1 MSTINKISL
10 FRLKMTM
17 ENIYN
22 NIKKIIMESTI
33 EGTVCR
39 LSKYIVIVF
48 ICIFYEDKWLPLFNK
63 YILRFLDISNEIWL
77 VFLTLIFL
85 SIVCIKAFK
94 FWKNKY
100 LIGSDMLFLL
110 GLGCY
115 LYIRYR
121 FIGEYVYYGIIGT
134 QFAYCDII
142 MMMLAFVALLLGIN
156 KLRVNDD
163 IISGDDTNPFIP
175 DRPISNEEDDMLD
188 YHNVAKVMAEKLGK
202 IKLDNSWSIGVVSTW
217 GSGKSSFLN
226 LLEKELIN
234 NTIIHYITIKYNPR
248 NSSAV
253 SKIQEDFFSVF
264 ANALSP
270 YNAKFDNMF
279 KKYMEALNLLDDK
292 KVISVIS
299 KLSKLNDKEGVKEK
313 ICNALTQIP
322 CRVVVF
328 IEDFDRL
335 LADEIIEVLKI
346 IDGNA
351 SFPNTIFITAY
362 DKSQVNK
369 IIDEKYKS
377 ENCFF
382 TDKFFNYEFVLPLRP
397 YEKIFGYIK
406 QEIIQSLD
414 LSDDE
419 KNVFSAS
426 IDAQYVFLSK
436 YITTLREAKRFI
448 NQFLNDYKPIKEEVD
463 FTDFFLLS
471 ILKYK
476 DVTFFKRLYDKEFIY
491 RNIITSPYRYTI
503 KDKIQTEYNDI
514 IDKLFPDSSNYSKS
528 ESYRRIFSIN
538 AFNIYFV
545 NQVYGMMK
553 KEDLNKLLGLQW
565 EELKNQIDII
575 LSDVQKIKDIIE
587 FLNLRNCLDL
597 KSKEEFINYARSV
610 FYIYTQNQEINYNT
624 IVNLL
629 EKETANQIS
638 VKYGFEN
645 YTDGYLNFIINFLN
659 VNPPYYHRIM
669 YNLIV
674 NHLNGEFNDVEM
686 IISKDMA
693 LKLDK
698 KYLDKY
704 IEQEKIMSEKHM
716 DILYSCIDNIDSA
729 TQKVILDK
737 DTCHKIRDLI
747 YRSPEYY
754 ISSFVRLGAKSNNA
768 LFNFIA
774 CEPFWIQIF
783 ESAENFKTF
792 IEDSQLDN
800 IEKIGRVRNFW
811 KLYEKNNFKKIQSVG
826 FWSAEEVI
834 NNDLKSLIDDLDEI
848 VDINNKFEYEVVEL
862 YHLKDTSVV
871 EKFNEYLDRL
881 GTIKLDIDYKS
892 ELVKK
897 ISTMVVAK

>member
-1 MSTINKISL
+1 
-10 FRLKMTM
+10 M

-22 NIKKIIMESTI
+22 NIKKIIRESTF
-33 EGTVCR
+33 EGTVGR
-39 LSKYIVIVF
+39 LSKYFAIVF

-63 YILRFLDISNEIWL
+63 YILGYFDISNEIWL
-77 VFLTLIFL
+77 ALITLIFL
-85 SIVCIKAFK
+85 SIACIKAFK
-94 FWKNKY
+94 FWNNKY
-100 LIGSDMLFLL
+100 LIGSDMFFLL

-115 LYIRYR
+115 LYLRYR
-121 FIGEYVYYGIIGT
+121 FIGEYVYYGILGS

-142 MMMLAFVALLLGIN
+142 MMMLAFVVLLLGIN

-188 YHNVAKVMAEKLGK
+188 YHNVAKDMAEKLGR

-226 LLEKELIN
+226 LLEKELFN
-234 NTIIHYITIKYNPR
+234 NTKINYITIKYNPR

-264 ANALSP
+264 ANALSS

-279 KKYMEALNLLDDK
+279 KQYMEALNLLDDK

-299 KLSKLNDKEGVKEK
+299 KLSKLNDKEGIKER
-313 ICNALTQIP
+313 ICKALTQIP

-328 IEDFDRL
+328 IEDLDRL

-351 SFPNTIFITAY
+351 SFSNTIFITAY

-414 LSDDE
+414 LADDE
-419 KNVFSAS
+419 KNVISAS

-476 DVTFFKRLYDKEFIY
+476 DITVFRKLYDKEFIM
-491 RNIITSPYRYTI
+491 NDLNPYRRYVI
-503 KDKIQTEYNDI
+503 KANLEKEYYYDI
-514 IDKLFPDSSNYSKS
+514 INKLFPSPNTYSQYKC
-528 ESYRRIFSIN
+528 YRRIFSMN

-553 KEDLNKLLGLQW
+553 KEELNQLLVLQW
-565 EELKNQIDII
+565 GELKNTIDII
-575 LSDVQKIKDIIE
+575 LSDAQKTKDLIE
-587 FLNLRNCLDL
+587 FLTLRNCLDL
-597 KSKEEFINYARSV
+597 KSKVEFINYARSV
-610 FYIYTQNQEINYNT
+610 FYIYTQNQEINFNT

-629 EKETANQIS
+629 EKETANLIS

-645 YTDGYLNFIINFLN
+645 YTDGYLNFIMNFLN

-674 NHLNGEFNDVEM
+674 NHLNGEYKDVEI
-686 IISKDMA
+686 IISKNIA
-693 LKLDK
+693 LELNK

-704 IEQEKIMSEKHM
+704 IEQEKIMAEMHM
-716 DILYSCIDNIDSA
+716 DMLYSCIDNIDSA
-729 TQKVILDK
+729 THKIKLDK
-737 DTCHKIRDLI
+737 DSCHKIRNLI
-747 YRSPEYY
+747 DRSPEYY
-754 ISSFVRLGAKSNNA
+754 ISSFVRLGAISNNA
-768 LFNFIA
+768 LFNAIA
-774 CEPFWIQIF
+774 CEPFWVQIF

-792 IEDSQLDN
+792 IEDSNDN
-800 IEKIGRVRNFW
+800 IKNIGRVRNFW
-811 KLYEKNNFKKIQSVG
+811 RLYEKNNFKNIQSEG
-826 FWSAEEVI
+826 FWNAEEEI
-834 NNDLKSLIDDLDEI
+834 NNDLNNLIEYLDEI
-848 VDINNKFEYEVVEL
+848 EDINRNFEYDEVEIAAHRDLTDEDIVQ
-862 YHLKDTSVV
+862 Y
-871 EKFNEYLDRL
+871 NERFIEYIKKLDN
-881 GTIKLDIDYKS
+881 IKLDIEYKF
-892 ELVKK
+892 ELRKRIDEMMNNLK
-897 ISTMVVAK
+897 QKE

>member
-1 MSTINKISL
+1 
-10 FRLKMTM
+10 MTM

-22 NIKKIIMESTI
+22 NIKKIIRESTF
-33 EGTVCR
+33 EGTVGR
-39 LSKYIVIVF
+39 LSKYFAIVF

-63 YILRFLDISNEIWL
+63 YILGYFNISNEIWL
-77 VFLTLIFL
+77 ALITLIFL
-85 SIVCIKAFK
+85 SIACIKAFK
-94 FWKNKY
+94 FWNNKY

-115 LYIRYR
+115 LYLRYR
-121 FIGEYVYYGIIGT
+121 FIGEYVYYGILGS

-142 MMMLAFVALLLGIN
+142 MMMLAFVVLLLGIN

-163 IISGDDTNPFIP
+163 IISGDNTNPFIP
-175 DRPISNEEDDMLD
+175 DRPISNEEDDKLD
-188 YHNVAKVMAEKLGK
+188 YHNVAKDMAEKLGR

-234 NTIIHYITIKYNPR
+234 NTKINYITIKYNPR

-279 KKYMEALNLLDDK
+279 KQYMEALNLLDDK

-299 KLSKLNDKEGVKEK
+299 KLSKLNDKEGIKEK
-313 ICNALTQIP
+313 ICKALTQIP
-322 CRVVVF
+322 CRVVAF
-328 IEDFDRL
+328 IEDLDRL

-362 DKSQVNK
+362 DKSLINKLIDVNYNGDG
-369 IIDEKYKS
+369 IY
-377 ENCFF
+377 F
-382 TDKFFNYEFVLPLRP
+382 TDKFFDYEFVLPLRP
-397 YEKIFGYIK
+397 YEKIFEYIK
-406 QEIIQSLD
+406 QEIIQSLN
-414 LSDDE
+414 LADDE
-419 KNVFSAS
+419 KNIFSSS

-436 YITTLREAKRFI
+436 YITTIREAKRFI

-476 DVTFFKRLYDKEFIY
+476 DVTVFKRLYDKEFIMNDLNQY
-491 RNIITSPYRYTI
+491 RRYVI
-503 KDKIQTEYNDI
+503 KANLEKEYYYDI
-514 IDKLFPDSSNYSKS
+514 INKLFPSPNTYSQYKC
-528 ESYRRIFSIN
+528 YRRIFSMN

-553 KEDLNKLLGLQW
+553 KEELNQLLGSQW
-565 EELKNQIDII
+565 GELKNQIDVI
-575 LSDVQKIKDIIE
+575 LSDARKTKDIIE

-610 FYIYTQNQEINYNT
+610 FYIYTQNQEINFNT
-624 IVNLL
+624 ILNLL

-638 VKYGFEN
+638 AKYGFNSDKGE
-645 YTDGYLNFIINFLN
+645 YLSFIMDFLN

-674 NHLNGEFNDVEM
+674 NHLNGEYKDVE
-686 IISKDMA
+686 IIITKNMA
-693 LKLDK
+693 LELDK
-698 KYLDKY
+698 KYLDKC
-704 IEQEKIMSEKHM
+704 IEQEKIMAEMHM
-716 DILYSCIDNIDSA
+716 DMLYSCIDNIDSA
-729 TQKVILDK
+729 THKIKLDK
-737 DTCHKIRDLI
+737 DSCHKIRNLI
-747 YRSPEYY
+747 DRSPEYY
-754 ISSFVRLGAKSNNA
+754 VSSFVRLGAISNNA
-768 LFNFIA
+768 LFNAIV

-783 ESAENFKTF
+783 ESAENFKIF
-792 IEDSQLDN
+792 IEDSKRDN
-800 IEKIGRVRNFW
+800 IERIARVRNFW
-811 KLYEKNNFKKIQSVG
+811 RLYEKNNFKKIQSEG
-826 FWSAEEVI
+826 FWNAEEEI
-834 NNDLKSLIDDLDEI
+834 NNDLNNLIEYLDEI
-848 VDINNKFEYEVVEL
+848 EDINRNFEYDEVEIAAHRDLIVQ
-862 YHLKDTSVV
+862 Y
-871 EKFNEYLDRL
+871 NERFIEYIRKLDN
-881 GTIKLDIDYKS
+881 IKLDIEYKF
-892 ELVKK
+892 ELRKRIDEMMNNLK
-897 ISTMVVAK
+897 QKE

>member
-1 MSTINKISL
+1 
-10 FRLKMTM
+10 M
-17 ENIYN
+17 ENVYN
-22 NIKKIIMESTI
+22 NIKKIIRESTF
-33 EGTVCR
+33 EGTVGR

-63 YILRFLDISNEIWL
+63 YILRFLDISNEFWL
-77 VFLTLIFL
+77 VFLTSIFL

-100 LIGSDMLFLL
+100 LIGSDMLFLF

-115 LYIRYR
+115 LYLRYR
-121 FIGEYVYYGIIGT
+121 FIGEYVYYGILGS
-134 QFAYCDII
+134 QFAYCDVI
-142 MMMLAFVALLLGIN
+142 MMMLALVVLLLGIN

-175 DRPISNEEDDMLD
+175 DRPISNEEDDVLD
-188 YHNVAKVMAEKLGK
+188 YHNVAKDMAEKLGR

-234 NTIIHYITIKYNPR
+234 NTKIHYITIKYNPR

-279 KKYMEALNLLDDK
+279 KQYMEALNLLDDK

-299 KLSKLNDKEGVKEK
+299 KLSKLNDKEGIKER
-313 ICNALTQIP
+313 ICKALTQIP

-328 IEDFDRL
+328 IEDLDRL

-351 SFPNTIFITAY
+351 SFSNTIFITAY

-414 LSDDE
+414 LADDE
-419 KNVFSAS
+419 KNVIFAS

-476 DVTFFKRLYDKEFIY
+476 DVTVFKRLYDKEFIM
-491 RNIITSPYRYTI
+491 NDLNPYRRYVI
-503 KDKIQTEYNDI
+503 KANIEKEYYYDI
-514 IDKLFPDSSNYSKS
+514 INKLFPNPNTYSQYKC
-528 ESYRRIFSIN
+528 YRRIFSMN

-553 KEDLNKLLGLQW
+553 KEELNQLLGLQW
-565 EELKNQIDII
+565 GELKNQIDVI
-575 LSDVQKIKDIIE
+575 LSDARKTKDIIE
-587 FLNLRNCLDL
+587 FLNLKNCLDL
-597 KSKEEFINYARSV
+597 KNKEVFINYVRSV
-610 FYIYTQNQEINYNT
+610 FYIFTHNQNFNFNK

-629 EKETANQIS
+629 EKETVKQIS
-638 VKYGFEN
+638 VKYGFDN
-645 YTDGYLNFIINFLN
+645 STDEYLNFIIDFLN
-659 VNPPYYHRIM
+659 VNPPYYYRIM

-674 NHLNGEFNDVEM
+674 NHLNGEYKDVE
-686 IISKDMA
+686 IIITKDMA
-693 LKLDK
+693 LELDK
-698 KYLDKY
+698 KYLDNY
-704 IEQEKIMSEKHM
+704 IEQEKIMSAKHM
-716 DILYSCIDNIDSA
+716 DMLYSCIDNIDSA
-729 TQKVILDK
+729 TQKIKLEK
-737 DTCHKIRDLI
+737 ESCHKIRDLI
-747 YRSPEYY
+747 YREPKYY
-754 ISSFVRLGAKSNNA
+754 ISSFVRLGAMSNND
-768 LFNFIA
+768 LFNSIA

-792 IEDSQLDN
+792 IEDSKLDN
-800 IEKIGRVRNFW
+800 IEKIICVRNFW
-811 KLYEKNNFKKIQSVG
+811 RLYENNDYKMISSDGDWNV
-826 FWSAEEVI
+826 EEEI
-834 NNDLKSLIDDLDEI
+834 NNNLNHLIEYLDEI
-848 VDINNKFEYEVVEL
+848 EKISKDFENDKNSISVKKEL
-862 YHLKDTSVV
+862 LDEDLTFYKGR
-871 EKFNEYLDRL
+871 FNEYKKKLDS
-881 GTIKLDIDYKS
+881 IKLDIKYKF
-892 ELVKK
+892 EVIKEINEMINNLKK
-897 ISTMVVAK
+897 S

>member
-1 MSTINKISL
+1 
-10 FRLKMTM
+10 MTM

-22 NIKKIIMESTI
+22 NIKKIIRESTF
-33 EGTVCR
+33 EGTVGR
-39 LSKYIVIVF
+39 LSKYFAIVF
-48 ICIFYEDKWLPLFNK
+48 ICIFYEDQWLPLFNK

-77 VFLTLIFL
+77 VFLTIIFL
-85 SIVCIKAFK
+85 SIAYIKVSK

-121 FIGEYVYYGIIGT
+121 FIGEYVYYGILGS

-142 MMMLAFVALLLGIN
+142 MMMLAFVVLLLGIN

-188 YHNVAKVMAEKLGK
+188 YHNVAKDMAEKLGR

-226 LLEKELIN
+226 LLEKELFN
-234 NTIIHYITIKYNPR
+234 NTKINYITIKYNPR

-264 ANALSP
+264 ANALSS

-279 KKYMEALNLLDDK
+279 KQYMEALNLLDDK

-313 ICNALTQIP
+313 ICKALTQIP

-328 IEDFDRL
+328 IEDLDRL

-351 SFPNTIFITAY
+351 SFSNTIFITAY

-414 LSDDE
+414 LADDE
-419 KNVFSAS
+419 KNVISAS

-476 DVTFFKRLYDKEFIY
+476 DITVFRKLYDKEFIM
-491 RNIITSPYRYTI
+491 NDLNPYRRYVI
-503 KDKIQTEYNDI
+503 KANLEKEYYYDI
-514 IDKLFPDSSNYSKS
+514 INKLFPSPNTYSQYKC
-528 ESYRRIFSIN
+528 YRRIFSMN

-553 KEDLNKLLGLQW
+553 KEELNQLLVLQW
-565 EELKNQIDII
+565 GELKNKIDII
-575 LSDVQKIKDIIE
+575 LSDAQKTKDLIE
-587 FLNLRNCLDL
+587 FLTLRNCLDL
-597 KSKEEFINYARSV
+597 KSKVEFINYARSV
-610 FYIYTQNQEINYNT
+610 FYIYTQNQEINFNT

-629 EKETANQIS
+629 EKETANLIS

-645 YTDGYLNFIINFLN
+645 YTDGYLNFIMNFLN

-674 NHLNGEFNDVEM
+674 NHLNGEYKDVEI
-686 IISKDMA
+686 IISKNIA
-693 LKLDK
+693 LELNK

-704 IEQEKIMSEKHM
+704 IEQEKIMAEMHM
-716 DILYSCIDNIDSA
+716 DMLYSCIDNIDSA
-729 TQKVILDK
+729 THKIKLDK
-737 DTCHKIRDLI
+737 DSCHKIRNLI
-747 YRSPEYY
+747 DRSPEYY
-754 ISSFVRLGAKSNNA
+754 ISSFVRLGAISNNA
-768 LFNFIA
+768 LFNAIA
-774 CEPFWIQIF
+774 CEPFWVQIF

-792 IEDSQLDN
+792 IEDSNDN
-800 IEKIGRVRNFW
+800 IKNIGRVRNFW
-811 KLYEKNNFKKIQSVG
+811 RLYEKNNFKYIQSEG
-826 FWSAEEVI
+826 FWNAEEEI
-834 NNDLKSLIDDLDEI
+834 NNDLNNLIEYLDEI
-848 VDINNKFEYEVVEL
+848 EDINRNFEYDEVEIAAHRDLTDEDIVQ
-862 YHLKDTSVV
+862 Y
-871 EKFNEYLDRL
+871 NERFIEYIKKLDN
-881 GTIKLDIDYKS
+881 IKLDIEYKF
-892 ELVKK
+892 ELRKRIDEMMNNLK
-897 ISTMVVAK
+897 QKE